1 MNLIT
6 TGIAALVSVAM
17 LSGSYAPAADVT
29 SQGVLPADW
38 HMFAGGEHS
47 AASLSWAGEG
57 VLELAALPE
66 RVGVRVSSQGLT
78 EAEAKLLTGLAAP
91 EPPTMVMAGMAIGGV
106 VFGRS
111 LLRRRRPG

>member
-6 TGIAALVSVAM
+6 IGIAALVSVAM
-17 LSGSYAPAADVT
+17 LTGSYAPAADVT

-38 HMFAGGEHS
+38 HVFMGDEQSPG
-47 AASLSWAGEG
+47 SLSWTGEG
-57 VLELAALPE
+57 TLEPASLPE
-66 RVGVRVSSQGLT
+66 TAGVRAPSQGLS

-91 EPPTMVMAGMAIGGV
+91 EPPTLVLAGMALGGV
-106 VFGRS
+106 VCGRS